1 MASRTQITPP
11 PVRNGGMNALAI
23 VSGLAGMLFGI
34 IVGYM
39 IATQQDVTAAPAA
52 APVAAVAAP
61 AATAPAV
68 NEQELQAYRDIL
80 KADPKNAKAAIKL
93 GNSLYDAGRYAEAI
107 VYYRQALASDPKNV
121 NVSTDLA
128 TAIWYTGDA
137 DGALAQ
143 FEKSLAID
151 PTHGQTLFN
160 IGIVKSQG
168 KNDHKGAAS
177 AWEKLLAA
185 NPSYPEADR
194 VRRLLDESKAKAGV

>member
-1 MASRTQITPP
+1 
-11 PVRNGGMNALAI
+11 MNALAI

-39 IATQQDVTAAPAA
+39 IATQQDVTAAPGPAPAAAAA
-52 APVAAVAAP
+52 APSAT

-68 NEQELQAYRDIL
+68 NDQELQAYRDIL
-80 KADPKNAKAAIKL
+80 KADPKNAKAATEL
-93 GNSLYDAGRYAEAI
+93 GNRLYDAGRYAEAI
-107 VYYRQALASDPKNV
+107 VSYRQAFANDPKNV
-121 NVSTDLA
+121 NISTDLG

-160 IGIVKSQG
+160 LGIVRSQG

-185 NPSYPEADR
+185 NPSYPDADR
-194 VRRLLDESKAKAGV
+194 VRRLLDEAKAKAGA